1 MVDLGEVA
9 DVESVDEGQ
18 IHLRVFDVKVAL
30 KVAGVFHGQ
39 DDFFFGQVVLAEDV
53 ETVFCEVAV
62 ES

>member
-1 MVDLGEVA
+1 MVDLSEVA
-9 DVESVDEGQ
+9 DIESVDEGQ

-39 DDFFFGQVVLAEDV
+39 DDFVFSQVILAEDV
-53 ETVFCEVAV
+53 EAVFCEVAI